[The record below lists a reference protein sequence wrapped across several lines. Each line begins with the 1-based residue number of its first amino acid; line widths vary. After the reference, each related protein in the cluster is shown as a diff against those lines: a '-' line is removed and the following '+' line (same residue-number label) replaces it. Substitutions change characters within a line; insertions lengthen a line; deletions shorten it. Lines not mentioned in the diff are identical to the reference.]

1 MGLRM
6 VEMLRFSATNC
17 KQLDRLR
24 ALCLGFDS
32 WPGVP
37 SLLFWAS
44 LGLAVQGF
52 RGSFDQE
59 KGWPVP
65 TRRDCI

>member
-37 SLLFWAS
+37 SLLFW
-44 LGLAVQGF
+44 
-52 RGSFDQE
+52 E

-65 TRRDCI
+65 RRRDCI